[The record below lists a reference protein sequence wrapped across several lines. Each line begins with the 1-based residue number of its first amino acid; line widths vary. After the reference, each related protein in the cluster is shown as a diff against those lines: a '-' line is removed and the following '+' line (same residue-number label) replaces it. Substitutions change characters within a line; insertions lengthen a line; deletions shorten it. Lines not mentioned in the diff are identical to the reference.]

1 MGVDWTVI
9 GSWGLQVPGMAIA
22 VIGTISI
29 VIICL
34 KYNRTI
40 VGDFRDTIK
49 TSQKQILDHQRL
61 MRELASEDSRQ
72 LRDALNASNQ
82 ILGRAC
88 EVLDRHEDIVR
99 SHEEM
104 IREYQRQQATGEKT

>member
-1 MGVDWTVI
+1 MGVDWTVV
-9 GSWGLQVPGMAIA
+9 GNWGLQVPGMAIA
-22 VIGTISI
+22 IIGTITI

-34 KYNRTI
+34 RYNRTI

-49 TSQKQILDHQRL
+49 MSQKQILDHQRS

-88 EVLDRHEDIVR
+88 EVLDRHEDIVQN
-99 SHEEM
+99 HQEM
-104 IREYQRQQATGEKT
+104 IREYQRQQITGNKT